1 MTRSRPSPGPNH
13 PGRGEAGSP
22 SPISWLRRWPDTTE
36 DNLAMLDL
44 LGTPGHLAPGLE
56 GGHGYID
63 LERHLHAAM
72 ARD

>member
-1 MTRSRPSPGPNH
+1 
-13 PGRGEAGSP
+13 
-22 SPISWLRRWPDTTE
+22 
-36 DNLAMLDL
+36 MLDL